1 MGTHDR
7 NTSLLRLLQL
17 SDTVFPT
24 GSFAH
29 SMGLVAFAA
38 AGRLR
43 SAEDLERL
51 GGIYLNSLSTSDC
64 VALRAVYVA
73 QLDEV
78 IEIDRLLSATKLT
91 RGLRSASTA
100 TGGRFLASVAALGAE
115 DSGLEE
121 YIRAVRGDEAPGNM
135 AVGYGVVAPALGLGV
150 DETLLSYLYA
160 AASSLVAA
168 GQKLIPIGGSA
179 AQRVLYRL
187 DEEITRALEKS
198 EEVALE
204 DMYAFAPEVDA
215 RSMLHERQRVR
226 LYIS

>member
-1 MGTHDR
+1 
-7 NTSLLRLLQL
+7 
-17 SDTVFPT
+17 
-24 GSFAH
+24 
-29 SMGLVAFAA
+29 
-38 AGRLR
+38 
-43 SAEDLERL
+43 
-51 GGIYLNSLSTSDC
+51 
-64 VALRAVYVA
+64 VALRAAYAA

-78 IEIDRLLSATKLT
+78 IVIDRLLSATKLT
-91 RGLRSASTA
+91 RELRSASTA
-100 TGGRFLASVAALGAE
+100 TGGRLLARVVALGVE
-115 DSGLEE
+115 GLVLEE
-121 YIRAVRGDEAPGNM
+121 YTRAVRGDEVPGNT
-135 AVGYGVVAPALGLGV
+135 AVGYGVVAPALGLVV
-150 DETLLSYLYA
+150 DEALLSYLYG

-215 RSMLHERQRVR
+215 RSMLRERQRVR

>member
-1 MGTHDR
+1 MVAHDR

-17 SDTVFPT
+17 SDTAFPT

-29 SMGLVAFAA
+29 SMGLEAFAGT
-38 AGRLR
+38 GRLR

-51 GGIYLNSLSTSDC
+51 AGIYLNSLSTSDC
-64 VALRAVYVA
+64 VALRAAYA
-73 QLDEV
+73 ARLDEV
-78 IEIDRLLSATKLT
+78 VEIDRLLSATKLT
-91 RGLRSASTA
+91 RELRSASTA
-100 TGGRFLASVAALGAE
+100 TGGRFLASVAALGVEEPVLE
-115 DSGLEE
+115 D
-121 YIRAVRGDEAPGNM
+121 YTRAVRGDEAPGNM
-135 AVGYGVVAPALGLGV
+135 AVGYGVAAPALGLGV
-150 DETLLSYLYA
+150 EEALLSYLYA

-187 DEEITRALEKS
+187 DGEITRAVEKS
-198 EEVALE
+198 EEVPLE
-204 DMYAFAPEVDA
+204 DMYAFAPEVDV

>member
-1 MGTHDR
+1 MTMYAR
-7 NTSLLRLLQL
+7 PTALLRLLQL
-17 SDTVFPT
+17 SDTAFPT

-29 SMGLVAFAA
+29 SMGLEAFVG

-43 SAEDLERL
+43 SVEDLERL
-51 GGIYLNSLSTSDC
+51 AGIYLNSLSTSDC
-64 VALRAVYVA
+64 VALRAAYA
-73 QLDEV
+73 ARLDEV

-91 RGLRSASTA
+91 RELRSASTA
-100 TGGRFLASVAALGAE
+100 TGGRFLASVAALGVEGPVLE
-115 DSGLEE
+115 D
-121 YIRAVRGDEAPGNM
+121 YTRAVRGDEAPGNM
-135 AVGYGVVAPALGLGV
+135 AVGYGVAAPALRLGV
-150 DETLLSYLYA
+150 EEALLSYLYA

-168 GQKLIPIGGSA
+168 GQKLIPLGGSA

-187 DEEITRALEKS
+187 DGEITRAVERSEK
-198 EEVALE
+198 VALE